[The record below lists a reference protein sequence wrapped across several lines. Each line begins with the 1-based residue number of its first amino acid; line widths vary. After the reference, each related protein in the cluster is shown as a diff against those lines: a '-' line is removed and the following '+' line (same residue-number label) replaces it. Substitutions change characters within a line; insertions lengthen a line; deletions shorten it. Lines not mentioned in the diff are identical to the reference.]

1 MKSIFKFFNFKFL
14 ILGII
19 FGFFALRYSDTE
31 KRVVRVRNIS
41 DNIDVIQYKDN
52 ANNYFTFENII
63 VDCPSN
69 PDDIHS
75 IPIQ

>member
-31 KRVVRVRNIS
+31 KRVVRVWPTP

-52 ANNYFTFENII
+52 ANNCFTFENIV

>member
-19 FGFFALRYSDTE
+19 FGFFALRYTDTD
-31 KRVVRVRNIS
+31 KRVVRVWPTPN
-41 DNIDVIQYKDN
+41 NIDVIQYKDT
-52 ANNYFTFENII
+52 ANNCFNFENIV

-69 PDDIHS
+69 PDDIHT